1 VAVLVSQKKGEETA
15 VLVSLL
21 ENQDKAVP

>member
-1 VAVLVSQKKGEETA
+1 VVISKKKGEETA